1 MVSWNRRRLGAVVVV
16 KIEGQDQEATVNKYG
31 EFALPAIGKKMEM
44 RSAFA
49 STPMTNLFTTST
61 SRCRVQLH

>member
-49 STPMTNLFTTST
+49 EGVKSF
-61 SRCRVQLH
+61 V